1 MSTDPNSSLIG
12 PYCYVLFQRMV
23 RNMRNLTGQAGCQAG
38 DLNTAASSME
48 DLAGLIEEVG
58 IDALQKELGIDM
70 SFVLNDL

>member
-1 MSTDPNSSLIG
+1 
-12 PYCYVLFQRMV
+12 
-23 RNMRNLTGQAGCQAG
+23 MRDIQGYLPCAGG